1 MQMSQRVAGATPE
14 TPDKSAFATPEID
27 GLFEEWLRTVEDEIG
42 EVLKENKAIKP
53 PEIAAKL
60 RISEKS
66 VNFFLERMKKE
77 GKPGH

>member
-1 MQMSQRVAGATPE
+1 MQMSQRAAGAAPE
-14 TPDKSAFATPEID
+14 TPDKPAFAPPEID

-42 EVLKENKAIKP
+42 EILKENKALTP

-66 VNFFLERMKKE
+66 VTFFLDRMKKE
-77 GKPGH
+77 SR